1 MTTLTSEHINYKEEH
16 RRKISK
22 PLIWIGIV
30 SIIMFFG
37 GLTSAVIVSQGGGG
51 FLKINLP
58 FQFTISTLIIVLSSI
73 TFQIALSSVKK
84 GNTAIAKL
92 TIVTTLILGLL
103 FIVTQYM
110 GWIFLHDNGYYAAG
124 KDSTQESSFL
134 YLLTGLHIVHLIGGL
149 FSLLIVLLK
158 IFKNKYS
165 LENIT
170 GIQVSI
176 TYWHFLGAL
185 WIFLFFFLRFIIA

>member
-1 MTTLTSEHINYKEEH
+1 MATLTAENINYKEELK
-16 RRKISK
+16 RKTSK

-51 FLKINLP
+51 FLAIELP
-58 FQFTISTLIIVLSSI
+58 FAFTISTIIIVLSSVA
-73 TFQIALSSVKK
+73 FQSGLMAIKK
-84 GNTAIAKL
+84 GNYSVAKL
-92 TIVTTLILGLL
+92 SIGLTLILGLL

-110 GWIFLHDNGYYAAG
+110 GWTVLHDNGYYAAG
-124 KDSTQESSFL
+124 SKSTQESSFL

-149 FSLLIVLLK
+149 FSLLIVLIK
-158 IFKNKYS
+158 TMKNKYS
-165 LENIT
+165 LENTT

-185 WIFLFFFLRFIIA
+185 WIYLFLFLRFIIA